1 MIQVAAFLIE
11 NFPDIQACPSGNDLG
26 VLLEQAGFEESD
38 INDALMVVQ
47 LLVDTPVDNTSFAQT
62 DALRVYS
69 VDEVAVLDV
78 DICSLLYF
86 LESSQT
92 INALQRELIIHALM
106 HLPYD
111 DISLDMAKVMTLLVL
126 WAHRSELP
134 ILIGDELMAVLHGRG
149 VMQ

>member
-26 VLLEQAGFEESD
+26 MLLEQAGFDEGD
-38 INDALMVVQ
+38 ISDALMVVQ

-62 DALRVYS
+62 KALRVYNA
-69 VDEVAVLDV
+69 DEIDALSTE
-78 DICSLLYF
+78 IRSLLYF
-86 LESSQT
+86 LENSQA
-92 INALQRELIIHALM
+92 INAAQRELIIHALM

-111 DISLDMAKVMTLLVL
+111 EIGLDMAKVMTLLVL

-134 ILIGDELMAVLHGRG
+134 ILIGDELMTVLHGRG